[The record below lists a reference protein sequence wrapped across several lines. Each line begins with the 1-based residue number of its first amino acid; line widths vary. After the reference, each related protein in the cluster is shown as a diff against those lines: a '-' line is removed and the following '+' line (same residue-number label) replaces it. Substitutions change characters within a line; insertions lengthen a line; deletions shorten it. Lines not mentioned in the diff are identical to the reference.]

1 MLSILHVITAAIL
14 IAKVASSSIE
24 WVNCHNNVPLALS
37 QTFPGANITTLP
49 PTLHCGQI
57 VVPMDY
63 DKPIGPKNNITLGLA
78 MYRPEKPNG
87 VLF

>member
-1 MLSILHVITAAIL
+1 
-14 IAKVASSSIE
+14 
-24 WVNCHNNVPLALS
+24 
-37 QTFPGANITTLP
+37 
-49 PTLHCGQI
+49 
-57 VVPMDY
+57 MDY